1 MAFENDTADIGKPR
15 TIDRA
20 RGISLR
26 DITPLWPG
34 MKPRFVLTWDDQE
47 IPFGGELHADDIEG
61 TQSFNAKWMITYIT
75 IPNGFLHT
83 KEEIF
88 RVISEA
94 LDTYGNFFR
103 QNFVES
109 VTVNF
114 DDNVFE
120 NEMPVHWMEGIAK

>member
-1 MAFENDTADIGKPR
+1 MAFENDTADIGNPR
-15 TIDRA
+15 TIDKE
-20 RGISLR
+20 RGIALR

-47 IPFGGELHADDIEG
+47 IPFGGELHADSIEG
-61 TQSFNAKWMITYIT
+61 TQNFNARWMITYIT
-75 IPNGFLHT
+75 IPNGFPHT

-88 RVISEA
+88 QVISEA
-94 LDTYGNFFR
+94 LDTYGHFYSREYVDN
-103 QNFVES
+103 

>member
-1 MAFENDTADIGKPR
+1 MAFENDTADISKPR

-47 IPFGGELHADDIEG
+47 IPFGGERQTETIEG
-61 TQSFNAKWMITYIT
+61 TKNFTIAWLITYIT
-75 IPNGFLHT
+75 IPNGFPHA

-88 RVISEA
+88 QVISEA